1 MHQLMRRVA
10 LGMTLPLVVGAPV
23 VLLAGPAFAE
33 GMTETTVTLPAPSAV
48 YGQEVHATATVT
60 AYPSTPVSDGT
71 VQFYVRHDGV
81 SEEPWQ
87 VGSAVPLTASGTAI
101 SPALTMS
108 DGTPLDVDATLY
120 EVSADYQPGTY
131 DPSSGFSANDLQITK
146 AASSVAV
153 LPTATTLV
161 ADVTGAFPGG
171 IQANSIKPIGAVEF
185 KVNGAVVGS
194 NDLVN
199 GKATLNHVLAAGPQ
213 TVTATYTGDDQYT
226 GTSEALVRKDPI
238 LGARVLS
245 TFPKSK
251 SGWYHT
257 PVDIWFICKPQGSEL
272 VEDCPVDTSLNQSG
286 KNQSVTRTIRAV
298 DGGSATL
305 TISGID
311 IDRDKPVIKVNGRSC
326 TATDKLSGVK
336 GKCRMEIAKNG
347 HYTAVAKDKAG
358 NRAVKRGILD

>member
-1 MHQLMRRVA
+1 M
-10 LGMTLPLVVGAPV
+10 
-23 VLLAGPAFAE
+23 
-33 GMTETTVTLPAPSAV
+33 
-48 YGQEVHATATVT
+48 
-60 AYPSTPVSDGT
+60 
-71 VQFYVRHDGV
+71 
-81 SEEPWQ
+81 
-87 VGSAVPLTASGTAI
+87 
-101 SPALTMS
+101 
-108 DGTPLDVDATLY
+108 
-120 EVSADYQPGTY
+120 
-131 DPSSGFSANDLQITK
+131 
-146 AASSVAV
+146 

-171 IQANSIKPIGAVEF
+171 LQANSIKPGGAVEF

-194 NDLVN
+194 NDVVN

-251 SGWYHT
+251 SGWYRT

>member
-1 MHQLMRRVA
+1 M
-10 LGMTLPLVVGAPV
+10 
-23 VLLAGPAFAE
+23 
-33 GMTETTVTLPAPSAV
+33 
-48 YGQEVHATATVT
+48 
-60 AYPSTPVSDGT
+60 
-71 VQFYVRHDGV
+71 
-81 SEEPWQ
+81 
-87 VGSAVPLTASGTAI
+87 
-101 SPALTMS
+101 
-108 DGTPLDVDATLY
+108 
-120 EVSADYQPGTY
+120 
-131 DPSSGFSANDLQITK
+131 
-146 AASSVAV
+146 
-153 LPTATTLV
+153 
-161 ADVTGAFPGG
+161 
-171 IQANSIKPIGAVEF
+171 
-185 KVNGAVVGS
+185 
-194 NDLVN
+194 
-199 GKATLNHVLAAGPQ
+199 
-213 TVTATYTGDDQYT
+213 TATYTGDGRYT

-311 IDRDKPVIKVNGRSC
+311 IDRDKPVIKVSGRSC